1 MHSGVPGPA
10 GAAGADGG
18 WTQLETGFT
27 WNDLVLPQAQEEILQ
42 SASATLE
49 SGGRLRL
56 LFTGGP
62 GTGKTMACQI
72 LGARSGAPVLSLD
85 ASGKDVVDSVAAEE
99 LLRAAGR
106 VRAVVVIDHA
116 DLLLRGRRESR
127 HSVDGL
133 DGAAL
138 VTRAAAHGGAVVF
151 TSTSTRAIKDELLAQ
166 FDCIVDFPFP
176 DRRGRKEIWRRLL
189 PEDSRLTD
197 ADLDHVADRF
207 QLPGATI
214 RESCAL
220 AVLAAEAQAAPV
232 TLAHVVRALELEYGD
247 RLTGDSTYAALEELR
262 RRAGVADDADQD
274 PTPAPIE
281 PSQVPARRL
290 RFALRV
296 PRRSRPPGVARPPRR
311 LLRGAMVA
319 IAILVIA
326 GAGFLAGRATS
337 SQDTHPAA
345 AKRVAPGAATPP
357 GAPASDPSTSYATGL
372 ESVVSPLHRTRT
384 ILGPRLRK
392 TPSWAGAADLAARL
406 AAAYSGAATSLRA
419 LHPGSATATA
429 ANAALIDGFAQPA
442 AAYRALG
449 HAELDHSHAERS
461 SAMAAL
467 HRANAAGAAAYAQL
481 RSLGYS
487 VP

>member
-1 MHSGVPGPA
+1 MHSGAPGPA

-27 WNDLVLPQAQEEILQ
+27 WNDLVLPQGQEEILQ

-72 LGARSGAPVLSLD
+72 LGARSDAPVLSLD
-85 ASGKDVVDSVAAEE
+85 ASGKDVVDSVAVEE

-116 DLLLRGRRESR
+116 DLLLRGRRASR

-138 VTRAAAHGGAVVF
+138 VARAAAHDGAVVF
-151 TSTSTRAIKDELLAQ
+151 TCTSTRAIKDELLAQ
-166 FDCIVDFPFP
+166 FDCTVDFPFP

-197 ADLDHVADRF
+197 ADLEHVADSF

-247 RLTGDSTYAALEELR
+247 RLTGDSTHSALEELG
-262 RRAGVADDADQD
+262 RRAGLADDADQD

-281 PSQVPARRL
+281 ASQVPARRL
-290 RFALRV
+290 RPALRV
-296 PRRSRPPGVARPPRR
+296 PRRSRPPGVARRSRR
-311 LLRGAMVA
+311 LLRAAMVA
-319 IAILVIA
+319 IAILVVA

-345 AKRVAPGAATPP
+345 AKRVAPGAPATPP
-357 GAPASDPSTSYATGL
+357 AAPASGPSTSYATAL
-372 ESVVSPLHRTRT
+372 ETVVSPLHRTRT

-392 TPSWAGAADLAARL
+392 TPSWTGAAALAARL
-406 AAAYSGAATSLRA
+406 AAAYSGAATGLRA
-419 LHPGSATATA
+419 LHPGSAAA
-429 ANAALIDGFAQPA
+429 ANAALIDAFEQAA

-449 HAELDHSHAERS
+449 RAELDRSHTERS
-461 SAMAAL
+461 SAMGAL

-481 RSLGYS
+481 RSLGYT